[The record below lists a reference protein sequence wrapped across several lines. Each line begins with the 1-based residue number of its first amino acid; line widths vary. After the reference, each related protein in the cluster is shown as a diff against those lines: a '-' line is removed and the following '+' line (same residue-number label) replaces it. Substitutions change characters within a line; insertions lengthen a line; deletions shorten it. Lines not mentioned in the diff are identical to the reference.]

1 MDEVQGPEMPKVR
14 ECPEPRKRTRRRTII
29 ISLVAILALALGGAG
44 LLVANL
50 SAQAER
56 RAEGAASA
64 ASASSSASAQASA
77 SASASAE
84 AKKKADA
91 ASVAR
96 AQALSVAEEARKTA
110 EREQARADSEIKQ
123 MEDRGWRAAG
133 NHLYFQYLSDSE
145 FTCGRW
151 NCTFLDVVSM
161 APNGCPGGI
170 YVAVSIDRGAGSIGS
185 TNEITAG
192 LPTGKVARVKL
203 EDTSNQG
210 DGFQIT
216 KMNCHG

>member
-1 MDEVQGPEMPKVR
+1 MPSVQAGS
-14 ECPEPRKRTRRRTII
+14 EPRRRIRRRTIV
-29 ISLVAILALALGGAG
+29 ISLVAILALALGCGV

-50 SAQAER
+50 SAQAAQ
-56 RAEGAASA
+56 RAEVQASA
-64 ASASSSASAQASA
+64 SAASSSASAQASA
-77 SASASAE
+77 SAEARRIADNAASAARE
-84 AKKKADA
+84 RAN
-91 ASVAR
+91 SV
-96 AQALSVAEEARKTA
+96 VEEARKSA
-110 EREQARADSEIKQ
+110 ERQQALADSETKQ
-123 MEDRGWRAAG
+123 MEAQGWKAAG
-133 NHLYFQYLSDSE
+133 NQLYFQYLPDSQ

-151 NCTFLDVVSM
+151 KCTFLDVVSM
-161 APNGCPGGI
+161 APSGCPGGI

-216 KMNCHG
+216 KMNCLG